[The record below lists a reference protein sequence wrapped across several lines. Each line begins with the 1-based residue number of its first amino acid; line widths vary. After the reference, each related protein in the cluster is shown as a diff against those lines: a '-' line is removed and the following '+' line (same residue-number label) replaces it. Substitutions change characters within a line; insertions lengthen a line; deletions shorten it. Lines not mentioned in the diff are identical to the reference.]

1 MRLFW
6 RVVGALSL
14 SSLLAQAVAAEPLL
28 LFGEGQSLR
37 PIARYDTRSDRF
49 SAPPVSPAEQVPVG
63 AALLEGT
70 RQVPLL
76 LNGELR
82 HYFPLQRFVPVAPG
96 CTGHGLWE
104 SPGQQPALSFGLGFT
119 PDFPGPRE
127 YIGSY
132 PTSRFA
138 AVAQTMT
145 QASYRQHK
153 VPAALLA
160 HLRVQRVVPF
170 VLYNGT
176 RPFFAVESAVQQPG
190 KDCPPYSQLLVVE
203 QVGRRYVT
211 RLDRFRRNAGSCA
224 GYRLISSFATGPRID
239 KLVLQGRGDGA
250 AWYDILQLPPSGEFV
265 QLYHGGGHRC
275 PLPRS

>member
-1 MRLFW
+1 MRCFV
-6 RVVGALSL
+6 RVVLASGLLSALALGA
-14 SSLLAQAVAAEPLL
+14 AAEPLL
-28 LFGEGQSLR
+28 LVGEGNSVR
-37 PIARYDTRSDRF
+37 PIARYDATSGRF
-49 SAPPVSPAEQVPVG
+49 SAPPSDAAAQLPLG
-63 AALLEGT
+63 TALLERT
-70 RQVPLL
+70 PQLPLL

-82 HYFPLQRFVPVAPG
+82 NYFHMQRFVPVASG

-104 SPGQQPALSFGLGFT
+104 GRLQQPTAGPGLGFT

-138 AVAQTMT
+138 SVAQSMT

-153 VPAALLA
+153 VPAALLK

-170 VLYNGT
+170 VLYNGL
-176 RPFFAVESAVQQPG
+176 RPFFAVESVVQQPG

-211 RLDRFRRNAGSCA
+211 RLDRFRHNSGSCA
-224 GYRLISSFATGPRID
+224 GYRLLSSFATGPRID
-239 KLVLQGRGDGA
+239 KLLVQGRGEGA
-250 AWYDILQLPPSGEFV
+250 AWYDILQINPTGNFV
-265 QLYHGGGHRC
+265 QVYHGGGHRC
-275 PLPRS
+275 PLSRS

>member
-6 RVVGALSL
+6 RVVLTAGLLS
-14 SSLLAQAVAAEPLL
+14 APAVAEPLL
-28 LFGEGQSLR
+28 LFGEGHSLR
-37 PIARYDTRSDRF
+37 PIARYDQRSQRF
-49 SAPPVSPAEQVPVG
+49 SAPPALPVEQLPVG
-63 AALLEGT
+63 NALLERT
-70 RQVPLL
+70 PQVPLL

-82 HYFPLQRFVPVAPG
+82 HYFQLQRFVPVAAG
-96 CTGHGLWE
+96 CTGHGVWE
-104 SPGQQPALSFGLGFT
+104 GPVQQPVLGPSLGFT

-132 PTSRFA
+132 PTHRFA
-138 AVAQTMT
+138 SVAHTMT

-153 VPAALLA
+153 VPAALLP

-224 GYRLISSFATGPRID
+224 GYRLVSSFATGPRID
-239 KLVLQGRGDGA
+239 KLVLQGRGEGA
-250 AWYDILQLPPSGEFV
+250 AWYDILQLPPSGGFV
-265 QLYHGGGHRC
+265 QVYHGGGHRC